1 MCMDIIFTVLKRFF
15 TDRFHDQS
23 AQMAYF
29 FMLAIFPLL
38 IFIVSLLS
46 YLPIYSGDVL
56 EIIEPFAPEGSYQ
69 LIKNTLINI
78 LDQKR
83 TKLISFSLIATF
95 WIASMAVQ
103 ALVRAMNDA
112 YRIIR
117 KEHFFSALLKDM
129 LLTAVL
135 MATLAISL
143 LVPISEEIARVFL
156 ADYQH
161 MLPGYYHW
169 WIIAKWAISS
179 IYLFMFFILL
189 YKYVPSTK
197 IKLLSIFPG
206 ALFATAGWQA
216 VSVGF
221 SYYVSLADY
230 SQLYGQLGSIVVLM
244 IWFYLTAAVLLT
256 GALINAAYIEK
267 SQKDK

>member
-1 MCMDIIFTVLKRFF
+1 MDIIFSVMKRFF

-38 IFIVSLLS
+38 IFVVSLLS

-56 EIIEPFAPEGSYQ
+56 TVIEPFAPKGSYQ
-69 LIKNTLINI
+69 LIKSNLISI
-78 LDQKR
+78 LDQQR
-83 TKLISFSLIATF
+83 TKLLSFSFIATF

-103 ALVRAMNDA
+103 SLVRAMNDA
-112 YRIIR
+112 YQITRNDR
-117 KEHFFSALLKDM
+117 FFIVLLKDM

-143 LVPISEEIARVFL
+143 FIPIIEEIARIFVY
-156 ADYQH
+156 DYRH
-161 MLPGYYHW
+161 LLPGSFHW
-169 WIIAKWAISS
+169 WTIAKWAISS
-179 IYLFMFFILL
+179 IYLFLFFNLL

-197 IKLLSIFPG
+197 IHFLSVIPG

-221 SYYVSLADY
+221 SYYVSFADY

-244 IWFYLTAAVLLT
+244 SWFYLTAAVLLT
-256 GALINAAYIEK
+256 GGLINAAYIEK
-267 SQKDK
+267 RPNFN